1 MAADI
6 GASKI
11 KIAVFYALDAEM
23 KPTLAMLGRRMRL
36 EHGNLNRFDIVQ
48 AGQTCFIKTGM
59 GVKNSAQA
67 AREFLYTFRPEIVIS
82 AGFGGMLLGKADIG
96 KPLSISAVEL
106 YPEGGKLELP
116 DTGLFTGLRKA
127 PLITISQWTRKA
139 VLKEKIRQKEF
150 FLAIDMETFPLA
162 SMCLER
168 KIRFAGIR
176 AVTDGEDM
184 EIDFTPE
191 DVSDESG
198 YYSASKA
205 AWLIAKRPALL
216 PQALKLGAN
225 SRKAA
230 EAICQ
235 ALLNIL

>member
-1 MAADI
+1 M
-6 GASKI
+6 
-11 KIAVFYALDAEM
+11 
-23 KPTLAMLGRRMRL
+23 
-36 EHGNLNRFDIVQ
+36 
-48 AGQTCFIKTGM
+48 
-59 GVKNSAQA
+59 
-67 AREFLYTFRPEIVIS
+67 
-82 AGFGGMLLGKADIG
+82 
-96 KPLSISAVEL
+96 EL
-106 YPEGGKLELP
+106 YPEGRTLELP

-139 VLKEKIRQKEF
+139 VLKEKIRQKGS
-150 FLAIDMETFPLA
+150 LAIDMETFPLA
-162 SMCLER
+162 SMCLE
-168 KIRFAGIR
+168 KGIRFAGIR

-184 EIDFTPE
+184 EIDFAPE

-198 YYSASKA
+198 DYSASKA